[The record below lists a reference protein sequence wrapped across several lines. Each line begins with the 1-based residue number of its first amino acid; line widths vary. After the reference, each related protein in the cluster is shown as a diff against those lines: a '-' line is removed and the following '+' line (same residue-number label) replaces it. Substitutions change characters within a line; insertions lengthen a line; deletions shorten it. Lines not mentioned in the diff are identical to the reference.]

1 MKYIRC
7 DLVWRTCWSQQIIKL
22 LAGLSS
28 RIGKMITVAHDLAWL
43 KEKNAKRFQQAIE
56 MCLCLLYLNILSLF
70 LYGMSS
76 DGYKLELC
84 VPALSSVI
92 AAHSSLTTEVRQ
104 PPSPSLALSLPV
116 SLCVSLSLSPLS
128 PLYLSHSSLWS
139 MPGTCAVGAGVFG
152 CVFVSVQLRLW
163 TCYHVYCVCS
173 APMACVCVCANQIG
187 RALISHAVLSLNWRA
202 VYDRGWC

>member
-1 MKYIRC
+1 
-7 DLVWRTCWSQQIIKL
+7 
-22 LAGLSS
+22 
-28 RIGKMITVAHDLAWL
+28 MITIAHDLAWL
-43 KEKNAKRFQQAIE
+43 KKKNAKRFQQAIE
-56 MCLCLLYLNILSLF
+56 MCLCFIVSEYIVTVPVLH
-70 LYGMSS
+70 GMSL
-76 DGYKLELC
+76 DVCKLERC

-116 SLCVSLSLSPLS
+116 SLCVALSLSPLS

-139 MPGTCAVGAGVFG
+139 MPGTCAVGAG
-152 CVFVSVQLRLW
+152 VFVSVQLRLW